1 MTVDIEVPIIWNQV
15 AYGIGLSIN
24 YTIEG
29 LFMLIVFAGVQGIAS
44 GNNVGLAI
52 IDYVGSTYGN
62 EGNDGTSF
70 GIRL

>member
-29 LFMLIVFAGVQGIAS
+29 LFMLIVFAG
-44 GNNVGLAI
+44 L
-52 IDYVGSTYGN
+52 
-62 EGNDGTSF
+62 
-70 GIRL
+70 